1 MRAARCLSYGEP
13 EDVVRVEDVAVPT
26 PAVGEVL
33 VEVAAASVN
42 YPDVLL
48 VRNEYQ
54 ASVAPPFTPGSD
66 FAGTI
71 RGLGPGVEDFAIGDR
86 VCGTVFVGAFAEAV
100 VSSTAMLMRVP
111 ASVQFR
117 SAAAFPVT
125 YATAYDA
132 LRLTAD
138 VKPGETVLVL
148 GAAGGVGSAAVEL
161 AKVLGA
167 RVIAAA
173 SSPEKLEACRAL
185 GADAV
190 IDYARE
196 SLKDRAKAL
205 SGGGVDVVI
214 DPVGGPYSEA
224 ALRAMAVGGRF
235 VVVGFASKEIPRIP
249 LNLVL
254 LKGVEIRAYD
264 AAKSWQRFPEV
275 TRRHREELIALL
287 ASGRIRPLVSAVF
300 PLDGAAA
307 ALRAVFDR
315 RAVGKVVIEPRPA

>member
-1 MRAARCLSYGEP
+1 MRALRCLAYGEP
-13 EDVVRVEDVAVPT
+13 ESLVVQDLPSPVPGT
-26 PAVGEVL
+26 GEVL
-33 VEVAAASVN
+33 VRVAAASVN

-71 RGLGPGVEDFAIGDR
+71 VALGPDVAGWAPGER
-86 VCGTVFVGAFAEAV
+86 VCGTVFVGAFAEEV
-100 VSSTAMLMRVP
+100 VVSTAMLIRVP
-111 ASVQFR
+111 DGVGWTT
-117 SAAAFPVT
+117 AAAFPVT

-132 LRLTAD
+132 LRMTAG
-138 VKPGETVLVL
+138 VRPGETVLVL

-173 SSPEKLEACRAL
+173 SSPAKLEACRRL

-190 IDYARE
+190 IDYTTE

-264 AAKSWQRFPEV
+264 AAKVWQQRPDE
-275 TRRHREELIALL
+275 TRRNREELVALL
-287 ASGRIRPLVSAVF
+287 AAGRIHPLVSDVF
-300 PLDGAAA
+300 PLADGGA
-307 ALRAVFDR
+307 ALRTVFDR
-315 RAVGKVVIEPRPA
+315 RAVGKVVVDPTR

>member
-1 MRAARCLSYGEP
+1 MRAVRCLAYGEP
-13 EDVVRVEDVAVPT
+13 ETLVVAEIAS
-26 PAVGEVL
+26 PAPGVGEVL
-33 VEVAAASVN
+33 VDVSAASVN

-54 ASVAPPFTPGSD
+54 VSIAPPFTPGSD

-71 RGLGPGVEDFAIGDR
+71 RALGAGVSEWRVGER
-86 VCGTVFVGAFAEAV
+86 VCGTVFVGAFAERV
-100 VSSTAMLMRVP
+100 VASTAMLMRIPERVDFP
-111 ASVQFR
+111 A
-117 SAAAFPVT
+117 AAAFPVT

-132 LRLTAD
+132 LRMAAE
-138 VKPGETVLVL
+138 VRAGETVLVL
-148 GAAGGVGSAAVEL
+148 GAGGGVGSATVEV
-161 AKVLGA
+161 AKALGA

-173 SSPEKLEACRAL
+173 SSDAKLAACRSL

-190 IDYARE
+190 INYTTE

-205 SGGGVDVVI
+205 SGAGVDVVI
-214 DPVGGPYSEA
+214 DPVGGAYSEP

-264 AAKSWQRFPEV
+264 AAKAWQHRPDV
-275 TRRHREELIALL
+275 ARRHREELLALL
-287 ASGRIRPLVSAVF
+287 AAGRLRPLVSETF
-300 PLDGAAA
+300 PLAETAR

-315 RAVGKVVIEPRPA
+315 HAVGKVVVDVTR

>member
-1 MRAARCLSYGEP
+1 MRAVRCLAYGEP
-13 EDVVRVEDVAVPT
+13 ETLVLEDVPS
-26 PAVGEVL
+26 PRPGPGEVL
-33 VEVAAASVN
+33 VDVAAASVN

-48 VRNEYQ
+48 VRNAYQ
-54 ASVAPPFTPGSD
+54 VSIAPPFTPGSD

-71 RGLGPGVEDFAIGDR
+71 RVLGPDVAGWRVGER
-86 VCGTVFVGAFAEAV
+86 VCGTVFVGAFAEQVCAG
-100 VSSTAMLMRVP
+100 TAMLMRVP
-111 ASVQFR
+111 DGVDFT

-132 LRLTAD
+132 LRLTAALRA
-138 VKPGETVLVL
+138 GETVLVL

-161 AKVLGA
+161 AKLLGA

-173 SSPEKLEACRAL
+173 GSDTKLDACRRL

-190 IDYARE
+190 VDYATE
-196 SLKDRAKAL
+196 PLKERVKAL
-205 SGGGVDVVI
+205 APDGVDVVI

-224 ALRAMAVGGRF
+224 ALRTMAVGGRF

-254 LKGVEIRAYD
+254 LKGIEIRAYD
-264 AAKSWQRFPEV
+264 AAKVWHRHADV
-275 TRRHREELIALL
+275 ARRHRDELL
-287 ASGRIRPLVSAVF
+287 AHLAAGRVRPLVSETFA
-300 PLDGAAA
+300 LAETGR

-315 RAVGKVVIEPRPA
+315 RAVGKVVIEPTR

>member
-1 MRAARCLSYGEP
+1 MRALRCLAYGEP
-13 EDVVRVEDVAVPT
+13 EGLVVEDLPLPV

-54 ASVAPPFTPGSD
+54 VSIAPPFTPGND

-71 RGLGPGVEDFAIGDR
+71 RGLGPGVTGWAPGDR

-100 VSSTAMLMRVP
+100 TASTAMLMRVP
-111 ASVQFR
+111 AQVDFA

-125 YATAYDA
+125 YTTAYDA
-132 LRLTAD
+132 LRMTAE
-138 VKPGETVLVL
+138 VRPGETVLVL

-173 SSPEKLEACRAL
+173 SSAAKLDACRRL

-190 IDYARE
+190 INYTTE

-235 VVVGFASKEIPRIP
+235 VVVGFASKEIPRIA

-254 LKGVEIRAYD
+254 LKGVQIRAYD
-264 AAKSWQRFPEV
+264 AAKVWQQRPDE
-275 TRRHREELIALL
+275 TRRTREELAGLFAAGTLL
-287 ASGRIRPLVSAVF
+287 PLVSEVF
-300 PLDGAAA
+300 ALAEGGA
-307 ALRAVFDR
+307 ALRSVFDR
-315 RAVGKVVIEPRPA
+315 PAIGKVIIDPTR

>member
-1 MRAARCLSYGEP
+1 MRAVRCLAYGEP
-13 EDVVRVEDVAVPT
+13 ETLVVADVPAPVPG
-26 PAVGEVL
+26 AGEVL
-33 VEVAAASVN
+33 VDVAAASVN

-54 ASVAPPFTPGSD
+54 VSIAPPFTPGSD

-71 RGLGPGVEDFAIGDR
+71 RALGADVADWAVGER
-86 VCGTVFVGAFAEAV
+86 VCGTVFVGAFAEQV
-100 VSSTAMLMRVP
+100 VASTAMSMRVP
-111 ASVQFR
+111 ARVGFAE
-117 SAAAFPVT
+117 AAAFPVT

-132 LRLTAD
+132 LRGTAGLR
-138 VKPGETVLVL
+138 PGETVLVL
-148 GAAGGVGSAAVEL
+148 GAAGGVGSAAIEV
-161 AKVLGA
+161 AKALGA

-173 SSPEKLEACRAL
+173 SSDEKLAACRRL

-190 IDYARE
+190 VDYTTE
-196 SLKDRAKAL
+196 SLKDRVKAL

-214 DPVGGPYSEA
+214 DPVGGPYAEP

-264 AAKSWQRFPEV
+264 AAKAWQLDPDA
-275 TRRHREELIALL
+275 TRRRRAELLALL
-287 ASGRIRPLVSAVF
+287 AAGRIRPLVSAVF
-300 PLDGAAA
+300 PLAEAGT
-307 ALRAVFDR
+307 ALRRVFDR
-315 RAVGKVVIEPRPA
+315 RAIGKVVVEPSR

>member
-1 MRAARCLSYGEP
+1 MRAVRCLAYGEP
-13 EDVVRVEDVAVPT
+13 EALVVADVPAPVPG
-26 PAVGEVL
+26 AGEVL
-33 VEVAAASVN
+33 VDVAAASVN

-54 ASVAPPFTPGSD
+54 ASIAPPFTPGSD

-71 RGLGPGVEDFAIGDR
+71 RALGPDVDGWTIGER
-86 VCGTVFVGAFAEAV
+86 VCGTVFVGAFAEQV
-100 VSSTAMLMRVP
+100 VASTAMLMRVP
-111 ASVQFR
+111 EPVGFR
-117 SAAAFPVT
+117 EAAAFPVT

-132 LRLTAD
+132 LRLTAA
-138 VKPGETVLVL
+138 VRPGETVLVL
-148 GAAGGVGSAAVEL
+148 GAAGGVGSAAIEI
-161 AKVLGA
+161 AKALGA

-173 SSPEKLEACRAL
+173 SSAEKLAACTRL

-190 IDYARE
+190 IDYSSE

-214 DPVGGPYSEA
+214 DPVGGPYSEP

-254 LKGVEIRAYD
+254 LKGIEIRAYD
-264 AAKSWQRFPEV
+264 AAKAWQRDADA
-275 TRRHREELIALL
+275 TRRRRAELLDLL
-287 ASGRIRPLVSAVF
+287 GAGRIRPLVSETF
-300 PLDGAAA
+300 PLAEAGT
-307 ALRAVFDR
+307 ALRRVFDR
-315 RAVGKVVIEPRPA
+315 RAVGKVVVEPSR

>member
-1 MRAARCLSYGEP
+1 MRAVRCLAYGEP
-13 EDVVRVEDVAVPT
+13 EALVVEDLPPPVPGT
-26 PAVGEVL
+26 GEVL
-33 VEVAAASVN
+33 VDVAAASVN

-54 ASVAPPFTPGSD
+54 ASIAPPFTPGSD

-71 RGLGPGVEDFAIGDR
+71 RALGPDVAGWTVGER
-86 VCGTVFVGAFAEAV
+86 VCGTVFVGAFAEQV
-100 VSSTAMLMRVP
+100 VTSTAMLMRVP
-111 ASVQFR
+111 ERVGFPE
-117 SAAAFPVT
+117 AAAFPVT

-132 LRLTAD
+132 LRMTAA
-138 VKPGETVLVL
+138 VRSGETVLVL
-148 GAAGGVGSAAVEL
+148 GAAGGVGSAAVEI
-161 AKVLGA
+161 AKALGA

-173 SSPEKLEACRAL
+173 SSDEKLAACRRL

-190 IDYARE
+190 VDYTTE

-214 DPVGGPYSEA
+214 DPVGGPYSEP

-264 AAKSWQRFPEV
+264 AAKVWQHDPDA
-275 TRRHREELIALL
+275 TRRRRAELLALL
-287 ASGRIRPLVSAVF
+287 AEGRIRPLVSETF
-300 PLDGAAA
+300 PLAEAGT
-307 ALRAVFDR
+307 ALRRVFGR
-315 RAVGKVVIEPRPA
+315 RAIGKVVVEPSR

>member
-1 MRAARCLSYGEP
+1 MRAARCRAHGEP
-13 EDVVRVEDVAVPT
+13 EEVVAVEDVEA
-26 PAVGEVL
+26 PAPGTGEVL
-33 VEVAAASVN
+33 VDVAAASVN

-54 ASVAPPFTPGSD
+54 MSVPPPFTPGSD

-71 RGLGPGVEDFAIGDR
+71 RAVGPAVDGWAVGER
-86 VCGTVFVGAFAEAV
+86 VCGTVFVGAFAEQVTA
-100 VSSTAMLMRVP
+100 STAMLMRVP
-111 ASVQFR
+111 DGVGFPA
-117 SAAAFPVT
+117 AAAFPVA

-132 LRLTAD
+132 LRMTAG
-138 VKPGETVLVL
+138 VRAGETVLVL

-173 SSPEKLEACRAL
+173 SNEAKLAACRQL

-190 IDYARE
+190 IDYTAPGFKERV
-196 SLKDRAKAL
+196 KAVA
-205 SGGGVDVVI
+205 GAGVDVVI

-264 AAKSWQRFPEV
+264 AAKIWQSRPAE
-275 TRRHREELIALL
+275 TRRNREELLALL
-287 ASGRIRPLVSAVF
+287 AAGRIRPLVSEVF
-300 PLDGAAA
+300 PLGDAAL
-307 ALRAVFDR
+307 ALRAVYDR
-315 RAVGKVVIEPRPA
+315 RAIGKVVVEPTR

>member
-1 MRAARCLSYGEP
+1 MRAVRCLAYGEP
-13 EDVVRVEDVAVPT
+13 EALVVADVPPPVPRT
-26 PAVGEVL
+26 GEVL
-33 VEVAAASVN
+33 VDVAAASVN

-54 ASVAPPFTPGSD
+54 ASIAPPFTPGSD

-71 RGLGPGVEDFAIGDR
+71 RALAPDVAGWAVGDR
-86 VCGTVFVGAFAEAV
+86 VCGTVFVGAFAEQV
-100 VSSTAMLMRVP
+100 VASTAMLMRVP
-111 ASVQFR
+111 EGIGFR
-117 SAAAFPVT
+117 EAAAFPVT

-132 LRLTAD
+132 LVMTAA
-138 VKPGETVLVL
+138 VRPGETVLVL
-148 GAAGGVGSAAVEL
+148 GAAGGVGSAAIEI
-161 AKVLGA
+161 AKALGA

-173 SSPEKLEACRAL
+173 SSVEKLAACRRL

-190 IDYARE
+190 VDYTTE

-214 DPVGGPYSEA
+214 DPVGGPYSEP
-224 ALRAMAVGGRF
+224 ALRAMAIGGRF

-264 AAKSWQRFPEV
+264 AAKAWQHDADA
-275 TRRHREELIALL
+275 TRRRRAELLELL
-287 ASGRIRPLVSAVF
+287 ASGRIRPLVSETF
-300 PLDGAAA
+300 PLAEAGM
-307 ALRAVFDR
+307 ALRRVFDR
-315 RAVGKVVIEPRPA
+315 RAVGKVVVEPAR

>member
-1 MRAARCLSYGEP
+1 MRAVRCLAYGEP
-13 EDVVRVEDVAVPT
+13 ETLVVEEM
-26 PAVGEVL
+26 PAPRPGPGEVL
-33 VEVAAASVN
+33 VDVAAASVN

-54 ASVAPPFTPGSD
+54 VSIAPPFTPGSD

-71 RGLGPGVEDFAIGDR
+71 HALGPDVAGWRTGER
-86 VCGTVFVGAFAEAV
+86 VCGTVFVGAFAEQ
-100 VSSTAMLMRVP
+100 VSTGIAMLMRVP
-111 ASVQFR
+111 DGVDFA

-132 LRLTAD
+132 LRLTAELRS
-138 VKPGETVLVL
+138 GETVLVL

-161 AKVLGA
+161 ATLLGA

-173 SSPEKLEACRAL
+173 SSDAKLAACRRL

-190 IDYARE
+190 VDYARE
-196 SLKDRAKAL
+196 PLKDRVKAL
-205 SGGGVDVVI
+205 APGGVDVVI

-224 ALRAMAVGGRF
+224 ALRTMAVGGRF

-264 AAKSWQRFPEV
+264 AAKVWQRHADV
-275 TRRHREELIALL
+275 ARRHREELLSLL
-287 ASGRIRPLVSAVF
+287 AAGRVRPLVSEVF
-300 PLDGAAA
+300 SLAETGR

-315 RAVGKVVIEPRPA
+315 RAVGKVVIEPTR

>member
-1 MRAARCLSYGEP
+1 MRAARCLAYGEP
-13 EDVVRVEDVAVPT
+13 EDVVVVEEIVP
-26 PAVGEVL
+26 PAPRAGEVL
-33 VEVAAASVN
+33 VDVAAASVN

-54 ASVAPPFTPGSD
+54 VSIAPPFTPGSD
-66 FAGTI
+66 FAGTV
-71 RGLGPGVEDFAIGDR
+71 RALGPEVAGWSVGDR
-86 VCGTVFVGAFAEAV
+86 VCGTVFVGAFAEQV
-100 VSSTAMLMRVP
+100 VASTAMLMRLP
-111 ASVQFR
+111 AGVDLR
-117 SAAAFPVT
+117 AAAAFPVT

-132 LRLTAD
+132 LRMTAE
-138 VKPGETVLVL
+138 VRPGETVLVL
-148 GAAGGVGSAAVEL
+148 GAAGGVGSASVEL
-161 AKVLGA
+161 AKLLGA

-173 SSPEKLEACRAL
+173 SSPAKLAACREL

-190 IDYARE
+190 IDYATE

-214 DPVGGPYSEA
+214 DPVGGPYAEA

-254 LKGVEIRAYD
+254 LKGVQIRAYD
-264 AAKSWQRFPEV
+264 AAKTWQYHPEE
-275 TRRHREELIALL
+275 TRRHRDELVALL
-287 ASGRIRPLVSAVF
+287 AAGRIRPLVSEVH
-300 PLDGAAA
+300 PLAGAAA

-315 RAVGKVVIEPRPA
+315 RAIGKVVVEPGR